1 MKNPTITIPDL
12 HGMIPP
18 LATPMHADGTLH
30 LDGIPALVEHVLAS
44 GVHGIFTPG
53 SQSEA
58 YALNTDERRA
68 VLEATLAAVNGR
80 VPVIAGTGAI
90 TTRDAIALTRQ
101 AQRSGADAA
110 AIVTPYFITP
120 SQDEIYA
127 YYADIAAAVS
137 LPLLG
142 YSNPGRTGG
151 VRITPA
157 TLARL
162 AEDIPHF
169 IGVKD
174 SSGDLAETA
183 AILRACPP
191 DFRVFVGRDT
201 LIYGGL
207 CYGAAGAVG
216 LTMNVAPQF
225 AVELYNAFQANDHA
239 LAREKQ
245 MQIAVLREGLPRF
258 GSYPVWVKETL
269 TLMGLPA
276 GPARKPIQPLKDD
289 QRVALRKFLQSAGI
303 LDM

>member
-1 MKNPTITIPDL
+1 MSIPDL

-18 LATPMHADGTLH
+18 LVTPMHADGSLH
-30 LDGIPALVEHVLAS
+30 LNGIPALVEHVLAG
-44 GVHGIFTPG
+44 GVHGIFMPG

-58 YALNTDERRA
+58 YALNADERRA
-68 VLEATLAAVNGR
+68 VLDATLTAVNGR
-80 VPVIAGTGAI
+80 VPVIAGTGSI
-90 TTRDAIALTRQ
+90 TTHDAIALTQQ
-101 AQRSGADAA
+101 AERAGANAA
-110 AIVTPYFITP
+110 AIVTPFFITP

-127 YYADIAAAVS
+127 YYANIAAAVS

-174 SSGDLAETA
+174 SSGDLSETT

-216 LTMNVAPQF
+216 LTMNVAPHY
-225 AVELYNAFQANDHA
+225 AADLYTAFQASDHA
-239 LAREKQ
+239 LAREEQ
-245 MQIAVLREGLPRF
+245 AQIAILREGLPRF
-258 GSYPVWVKETL
+258 GSYPVWVKEAL

-276 GPARKPIQPLKDD
+276 GPARKPIQPLNDD
-289 QRVALRKFLQSAGI
+289 QRAALRTFLQSAGI
-303 LDM
+303 IDL